1 MHYLKAALSFPDQL
15 AQLQQRGLHVADP
28 DRALHWLG
36 RVSYYRLSAYFL
48 PFKERESFRPGT
60 EFNDI
65 AGLYI
70 FDRKLRLL
78 ILDAIERIEIALRTS
93 ITYEIGHA
101 YGPFGHTD
109 PANFAPNLDHAK
121 FMAEL
126 ASEEHRARE
135 TFAAHFRK
143 KYTAESHLP
152 VWMATELL
160 SFGTISI
167 LYKSLAPAIKNRI
180 SAEFGVS
187 DRYAASWLHA
197 LSYIRNVCAHHKR
210 LWNRELA
217 IKPQLPTRSL
227 AWPHAVQSNE
237 RLYCILV
244 LLQHMLKVVSPRCH
258 WRDRLFKLFDEHPDV
273 SLAPMQVPP
282 DWRVRAIWR

>member
-1 MHYLKAALSFPDQL
+1 MRYLKAALSFSDQL

-28 DRALHWLG
+28 DRALRWLQ
-36 RVSYYRLSAYFL
+36 RISYYRLSAYFL
-48 PFKERESFRPGT
+48 PFKDGDNFRQGT
-60 EFNDI
+60 EFNDV

-78 ILDAIERIEIALRTS
+78 VLDAIERIEVALRTS

-101 YGPFGHTD
+101 YGPFGHTES
-109 PANFAPNLDHAK
+109 ANFAPNLDHVK

-126 ASEEHRARE
+126 ESEERRAKE
-135 TFAAHFRK
+135 TFATHFRS
-143 KYTAESHLP
+143 KYTSEPHLP

-160 SFGTISI
+160 SFGAISM
-167 LYKSLAPAIKNRI
+167 LYKSMAPAIKSRI

-187 DRYAASWLHA
+187 DRHVASWLHA

-210 LWNRELA
+210 LWNRELG

-227 AWPHAVQSNE
+227 AWPHVVQSNE
-237 RLYCILV
+237 RLYCLLV
-244 LLQHMLKVVSPRCH
+244 VLQHMLKVVSSHCR
-258 WRDRLFKLFDEHPDV
+258 WRDRLFTLFDEHPGV
-273 SLAPMQVPP
+273 PLAPMQVLS
-282 DWRVRAIWR
+282 DWRTRAIWR